1 MLLKKKLNIKLNSLT
16 TSISDKNNIL
26 LRTFDFNVKKI
37 NKLHHKYNKTSIQLK
52 VQLA

>member
-26 LRTFDFNVKKI
+26 LRTFDFNVKKLISYTI
-37 NKLHHKYNKTSIQLK
+37 NIIKQVYN
-52 VQLA
+52 